1 MARAVA
7 LLFGAALLLAACGAV
22 RAQEEL
28 EVHNWWPEHPT
39 KSFFAGKPASCV
51 LGVRNIG
58 SSTLNV
64 TYALANL
71 ASPYNASMNLYNF
84 TSQYLGDVQLAQG
97 GETSAEYSIHLPRQ
111 LPPREFI
118 LQLTLVYAA
127 AGQFKTKLFF
137 NETIQ
142 VIEEPTLF
150 DTQLIGLYIIGLAL
164 VGFLAYLALE
174 FGKSKGWVKKS
185 KPAPRPAAI
194 STNKDEWLRGTA
206 ADPKLKKRT

>member
-1 MARAVA
+1 MISAVQLSA
-7 LLFGAALLLAACGAV
+7 CPRPETANTASSTAGLGCCGRGSPAAASCEADCRLPPLFGRRGHRCCVLKVARQFRLPAACGAV

-84 TSQYLGDVQLAQG
+84 TSQVRACC
-97 GETSAEYSIHLPRQ
+97 R
-111 LPPREFI
+111 
-118 LQLTLVYAA
+118 A
-127 AGQFKTKLFF
+127 AG
-137 NETIQ
+137 
-142 VIEEPTLF
+142 
-150 DTQLIGLYIIGLAL
+150 
-164 VGFLAYLALE
+164 
-174 FGKSKGWVKKS
+174 GWGPHV
-185 KPAPRPAAI
+185 PHMHRFV
-194 STNKDEWLRGTA
+194 
-206 ADPKLKKRT
+206 